1 MSGHSHSEYDAMDL
15 ATIKASGLFRED
27 AVEFGG
33 SSMYFARQLDFVKAR
48 AYNQLYPEM
57 KSAILVPDDTD
68 MPEWIETLSVVSYEA
83 VGMAKIIANYADD
96 LPRADV
102 RGVAQVVG
110 VKTIGDSYGYNVNEI
125 RASQANGFGLD
136 ARKAESARL
145 AVEIKLAKLRLV
157 GDDEYGLYGIFT
169 YPNIPEVVLPFA
181 GDWGL
186 LSGNEV
192 LGNLIAMQEAYYKQ
206 NKGVHLADMLALPP
220 DAYSACVTKMLTA
233 GVSPTSPLDYYQRLY
248 PNVRVERIYECQGA
262 QITTAPIP
270 VSHDVAMLYER
281 RIENLAHL
289 YVMPFTQLPPEARN
303 LEFVINAVARSAG
316 VQVWRPLALIQAI
329 TS

>member
-1 MSGHSHSEYDAMDL
+1 MSGHSHNEYDEMDL

-33 SSMYFARQLDFVKAR
+33 SSMYLARQLDYVKAR

-57 KSAILVPDDTD
+57 KSAILVPDDTE
-68 MPEWIETLSVVSYEA
+68 MPEWVETISVVSYEA

-102 RGVAQVVG
+102 RGVAQVVN
-110 VKTIGDSYGYNVNEI
+110 VKTLGDSYGYNVNEI
-125 RASQANGFGLD
+125 RASRANGMGLD
-136 ARKAESARL
+136 ARKAVSARL

-157 GDDEYGLYGIFT
+157 GDEDYGLYGIFT
-169 YPNIPEVVLPFA
+169 YPNTPEIILPNAGNWMDPAFTGDDVL
-181 GDWGL
+181 
-186 LSGNEV
+186 E
-192 LGNLIAMQEAYYKQ
+192 NLIAMQEAYYKQ

-262 QITTAPIP
+262 DPDTGQ
-270 VSHDVAMLYER
+270 DVALLYER
-281 RIENLAHL
+281 RVENLAHL

-303 LEFVINAVARSAG
+303 LEFVINAIARSAG
-316 VQVWRPLALIQAI
+316 VQVWRPLALLQAVI
-329 TS
+329 T